1 MIEKNGITYKFL
13 STESEV
19 QQMYR
24 LSARKEIAAWT
35 GCPLIPPR
43 IRGYA
48 SKRLI
53 VVAKDCENLVGF
65 LQFIRRKDG
74 FNVIHYH
81 VVAPEY
87 QGRGVALTMARCIPP
102 HLSRRSSPTTFGL
115 KTSTRNLVCSCA
127 VSNIARRIVQ
137 GKITSIKYLYTNLSA
152 TNEEVSNH
160 LIGRYG

>member
-43 IRGYA
+43 IRDYA

-102 HLSRRSSPTTFGL
+102 PFVAKVKPDNVRAQ
-115 KTSTRNLVCSCA
+115 NLYKKLGMQLCS
-127 VSNIARRIVQ
+127 IEHR
-137 GKITSIKYLYTNLSA
+137 A
-152 TNEEVSNH
+152 TNRPGKNH
-160 LIGRYG
+160 KYQVFVYKSIGY